1 VRVMIDANHG
11 GEVARLAVLGRG
23 PDPAPEA
30 GPSTAPAGEVA
41 RLAVPL
47 PRPAPDEH
55 RAVTP
60 RRLDEER
67 PRRRPALSPSRAADF
82 KQCPLLYR
90 FRVVDR
96 LPEQRSPAQVRGI
109 VVHAVLERLFGLPA
123 PERLPGRAHGLLAEV
138 AAELTP
144 EDRAL
149 LDEADAARLV
159 DAYFT
164 MEDPTRLSPQA
175 CEVFLEAELE
185 SGVGL
190 RGYVDRLDVDAAGE
204 LRIVD
209 YKTGTAP
216 RAVFEARALFQ
227 LKFYALVL
235 LRSRGVLPRQLRLL
249 YLGDGESLGLRP
261 GREELERFERTLVA
275 LWRAVQRA
283 APTGDFRPS
292 PGRLCTWCSHQAV
305 CPAFGG
311 TPPPYP
317 GWPGEPAGDQDAQ
330 P

>member
-1 VRVMIDANHG
+1 MIEADRAAG
-11 GEVARLAVLGRG
+11 AEQLAAG
-23 PDPAPEA
+23 A
-30 GPSTAPAGEVA
+30 GP
-41 RLAVPL
+41 LAVPL
-47 PRPAPDEH
+47 PRPAPDEQ

-60 RRLDEER
+60 HRPGEER

-123 PERLPGRAHGLLAEV
+123 PERVPARAHELLAEV
-138 AAELTP
+138 VAELTP

-149 LDEADAARLV
+149 LDGADAARLV
-159 DAYFT
+159 DAYFA

-185 SGVGL
+185 SGVEL
-190 RGYVDRLDVDAAGE
+190 RGYVDRLDVNAAGE

-209 YKTGTAP
+209 YKTGAAP

-235 LRSRGVLPRQLRLL
+235 LRSRGVLPRQLRLM
-249 YLGDGESLGLRP
+249 YLGDGESLSHRP
-261 GREELERFERTLVA
+261 GHEELERFERTLVA

-292 PGRLCTWCSHQAV
+292 PGRLCSWCSHQAF

-317 GWPGEPAGDQDAQ
+317 GWPDDRSGDQEEDAH